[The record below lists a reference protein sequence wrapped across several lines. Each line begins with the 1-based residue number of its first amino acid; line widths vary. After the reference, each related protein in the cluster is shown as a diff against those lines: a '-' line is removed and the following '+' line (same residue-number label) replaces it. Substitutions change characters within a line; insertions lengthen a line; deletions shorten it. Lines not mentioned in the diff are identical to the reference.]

1 MYDMDMKQLGLDLST
16 SVCGYAIT
24 ENKTII
30 DCGFFDLSKSSTY
43 KEKANII
50 IKGVGNKNFDI
61 INVEENLSGFAFG
74 KTSQQTL
81 LKLAKNKAVICYILE
96 EYYKKPIY
104 YANATTMRKQLF
116 GISRLKGMKPK
127 EFVKQRIEEMYNV
140 SKWIVLNRNEVPD
153 KRMED
158 VYDAIVASCYIQEYL

>member
-1 MYDMDMKQLGLDLST
+1 MIHLGLDLST

-24 ENKTII
+24 NGNNII
-30 DCGFFDLSKSSTY
+30 ECGYFDISKSNTY
-43 KEKANII
+43 KDKAIVII
-50 IKGVGNKNFDI
+50 NGLNNKSFDI

-116 GISRLKGMKPK
+116 GKARIKGIKPK
-127 EFVKQRIEEMYNV
+127 EFVKQNIEKMFDV
-140 SKWIVLNRNEVPD
+140 SPWVKLNKNGNID
-153 KRMED
+153 KKMED
-158 VYDAIVASCYIQEYL
+158 VYDAIVTSFYKSTIKNEE

>member
-1 MYDMDMKQLGLDLST
+1 
-16 SVCGYAIT
+16 
-24 ENKTII
+24 
-30 DCGFFDLSKSSTY
+30 
-43 KEKANII
+43 
-50 IKGVGNKNFDI
+50 
-61 INVEENLSGFAFG
+61 
-74 KTSQQTL
+74 
-81 LKLAKNKAVICYILE
+81 
-96 EYYKKPIY
+96 
-104 YANATTMRKQLF
+104 MRKQLF